1 MTVWQYYENRYSFR
15 DLVKELD
22 LELLM
27 FFQDQLCTW
36 VLDDRKDDPNL
47 KIKSCTKQIFFFFHF
62 VVHFSSFV
70 F

>member
-36 VLDDRKDDPNL
+36 VLDDCKDDP
-47 KIKSCTKQIFFFFHF
+47 I
-62 VVHFSSFV
+62 
-70 F
+70 